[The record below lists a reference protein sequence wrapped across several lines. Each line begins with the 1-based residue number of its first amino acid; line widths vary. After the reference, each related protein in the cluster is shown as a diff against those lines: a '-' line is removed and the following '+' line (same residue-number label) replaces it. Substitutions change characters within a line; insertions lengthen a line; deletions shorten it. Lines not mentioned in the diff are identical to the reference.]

1 MSYNNK
7 QLWFNGEIDSSEEKE
22 ITFFFSSSRIRKGS
36 RKDLKRSFF
45 RILQWIVQYH
55 VIVWMA
61 TLSQEKNNSISRRLF
76 FFSNLGM
83 KRTGRWVSA
92 RARPS
97 SLWSDVSMVTT
108 KTSHSGIWILF
119 FLKVENYFLFSLY
132 TLLAAE
138 AMLTMRHICKKSR
151 LPTMKF
157 IILGAFS
164 WQNRLL
170 KSD

>member
-76 FFSNLGM
+76 FFQFRDETHGPMSLCS
-83 KRTGRWVSA
+83 R
-92 RARPS
+92 S
-97 SLWSDVSMVTT
+97 SLIPLKRRFHGDDQDKSFLDLNS
-108 KTSHSGIWILF
+108 F